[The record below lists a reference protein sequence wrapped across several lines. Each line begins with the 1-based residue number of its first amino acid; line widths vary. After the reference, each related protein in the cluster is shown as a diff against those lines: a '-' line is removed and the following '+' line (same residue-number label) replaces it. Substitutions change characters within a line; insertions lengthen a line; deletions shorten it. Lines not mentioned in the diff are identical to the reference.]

1 MAAAVSAGSGGLID
15 LGLQGSTVVVTGAG
29 SGIGAATARL
39 LGAAGASVVLVGRRA
54 APLRKSADAIEHEGS
69 HALARL
75 ISRYALPTVTLH
87 DALPAFRGDE
97 VADVGPMYPCGP
109 GRHGFLNRP
118 QADMQLRTSARS

>member
-1 MAAAVSAGSGGLID
+1 VARCYAEEHARFDVDDRLTVDIGG
-15 LGLQGSTVVVTGAG
+15 
-29 SGIGAATARL
+29 
-39 LGAAGASVVLVGRRA
+39 
-54 APLRKSADAIEHEGS
+54 H
-69 HALARL
+69 ARL